1 MESQTLNDPP
11 MPGRATMQ
19 DIQAL
24 LNGEALNHL
33 APVPGGR
40 WQMLSRVDNIILVAY
55 VLEDGTQV
63 MTTTVNVAFD
73 AQTAAGL
80 CWQHIYNFPAGAYN
94 PGLIWEDESS
104 QAQPAIIS
112 NAQMATSAPMN
123 QQPNNTWTA
132 GPTSAQPG
140 GAPIL
145 ANPQLP
151 APYQPINTV
160 QGQQHP
166 HNQAQALAAPDSGG
180 MDLFQV
186 TQPVDMSG
194 DPPGDLSAYS
204 VAAFQGGSE
213 TVFDAGQFVDQN
225 GQIQNMHQWQPFP

>member
-1 MESQTLNDPP
+1 
-11 MPGRATMQ
+11 MQ

-33 APVPGGR
+33 APVYGGR
-40 WQMLSRVDNIILVAY
+40 WQMLSRVDNIILIAY

-80 CWQHIYNFPAGAYN
+80 CWQHIYNFPAASN
-94 PGLIWEDESS
+94 PGVFWEDESS

-112 NAQMATSAPMN
+112 NAQMANSAPMD

-132 GPTSAQPG
+132 GPTGAQAG
-140 GAPIL
+140 GAPVL
-145 ANPQLP
+145 ANPQLH
-151 APYQPINTV
+151 APYQPIINNV
-160 QGQQHP
+160 QGQQQP
-166 HNQAQALAAPDSGG
+166 DNQAQTLAAPDSGG
-180 MDLFQV
+180 MDLFQQ

-194 DPPGDLSAYS
+194 GPPGDLS
-204 VAAFQGGSE
+204 VFQDSGD
-213 TVFDAGQFVDQN
+213 TVFDAGQFVGQN
-225 GQIQNMHQWQPFP
+225 GQIHNIHQW